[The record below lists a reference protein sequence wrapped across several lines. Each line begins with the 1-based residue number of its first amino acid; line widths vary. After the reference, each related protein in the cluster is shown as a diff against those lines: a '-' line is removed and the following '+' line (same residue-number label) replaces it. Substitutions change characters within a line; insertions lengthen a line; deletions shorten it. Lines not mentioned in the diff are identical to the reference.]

1 MKTETPIT
9 LADYIEKMVLANPN
23 QVISTFK
30 DEINVYNVEELNN
43 RANLLAKGL
52 LYNGV
57 SKGTPVALV
66 LSGTTN
72 CLTFVIAIS
81 KIGAIFVPL
90 NKDYENETIIKVL
103 KQERIHTIGFYADM
117 FLKKFQSIVPDY
129 LNNERGYLQDINF
142 PDLKNVVTFGSIK
155 SRGIFTTRELMLV
168 GEHMDDIE
176 MEALIK
182 EIKITD
188 LFIRQI
194 TFDKKKRMNITSKTH
209 GEIITGNFSL
219 PALQNY
225 LMNTI

>member
-1 MKTETPIT
+1 MKTENPIT

-30 DEINVYNVEELNN
+30 DEINVYNVEELNKK
-43 RANLLAKGL
+43 ANLLAKGL

-81 KIGAIFVPL
+81 KIGAVFVPL
-90 NKDYENETIIKVL
+90 NKDYENETIKKVL
-103 KQERIHTIGFYADM
+103 KQEKIHTIGFYADI
-117 FLKKFQSIVPDY
+117 FLKKFQSIIPNY
-129 LNNERGYLQDINF
+129 LNNERGYLQDKNF

-176 MEALIK
+176 MDDLIK

-188 LFIRQI
+188 LFIRQV
-194 TFDKKKRMNITSKTH
+194 TFDNKKKMITTSKTH
-209 GEIITGNFSL
+209 GEIITGNFTF
-219 PALQNY
+219 PALQNF